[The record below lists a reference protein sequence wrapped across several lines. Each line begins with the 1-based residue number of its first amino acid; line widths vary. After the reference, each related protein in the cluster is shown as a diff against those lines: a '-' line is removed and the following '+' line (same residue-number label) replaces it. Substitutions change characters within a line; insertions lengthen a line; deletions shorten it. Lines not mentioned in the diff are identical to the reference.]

1 MRFSFVLHFL
11 QNVEGISSVLP
22 KWERNRICFVFFI
35 NYTVSLRKMFCL
47 IGIYLWDMFQG
58 VYKDNAYIAAQGS
71 VLQTSSMRTHL
82 QQIML
87 KIHGS
92 CHILWCIC
100 LSRRFLTLRAF
111 HAADDCRFLEDG
123 LANLQQANSDAY
135 ASERRECGETGIIK
149 GWLLN
154 TKYATY

>member
-1 MRFSFVLHFL
+1 
-11 QNVEGISSVLP
+11 
-22 KWERNRICFVFFI
+22 
-35 NYTVSLRKMFCL
+35 MFCL

-92 CHILWCIC
+92 CHIL
-100 LSRRFLTLRAF
+100 
-111 HAADDCRFLEDG
+111 
-123 LANLQQANSDAY
+123 
-135 ASERRECGETGIIK
+135 
-149 GWLLN
+149 
-154 TKYATY
+154 